1 MVRYILL
8 AAAGGL
14 ASAVFNFSLM
24 LGGVTAVVLT
34 NLNALPLFLVGLGL
48 GLPAVVAAAAVGA
61 IAAGFFGGWTAG
73 VTHAVASGLP
83 AIVLCQRALLQ
94 RPDGQGGTD
103 WYPLGRLCLWLIAL
117 GAGYFTFLLL
127 RFSPQLEGLSGFF
140 DELLSSAGQLDP
152 AQRELMVERLSTL
165 IPMLV
170 TAFWM
175 LSIVLDGALAQLI
188 LRRFKRNIRPS
199 ADLTSLHLPGM
210 AAVMLL
216 VALAMAFM
224 PGPFGVMGRAL
235 IGLML
240 IAYFLQGLAVI
251 HAVSRNWSLRSLFLV
266 GTYLIVILT
275 GWSMLVVALIG
286 LLEHV
291 YPFRKG
297 SSGSSGSS
305 GSPGAGPDQ
314 EEE

>member
-14 ASAVFNFSLM
+14 ASAVFNFSLL
-24 LGGVTAVVLT
+24 LGGVTAVVLA

-48 GLPAVVAAAAVGA
+48 GLPAVLLAAATGA
-61 IAAGFFGGWTAG
+61 IAAAYFGGWTAG
-73 VTHAVASGLP
+73 LTHAVASGLP

-94 RPDGQGGTD
+94 RPDGQGGSE

-117 GAGYFTFLLL
+117 GAGYFGFLLL
-127 RFSPQLEGLSGFF
+127 RFSPQLDGLTGFF
-140 DELLSSAGQLDP
+140 DELLSSAGELEP
-152 AQRELMVERLSTL
+152 AQRELMVERLSTM
-165 IPMLV
+165 IPVAL

-175 LSIVLDGALAQLI
+175 LSMVLDGALAQVI
-188 LRRFKRNIRPS
+188 LRQFNRHLRPS
-199 ADLTSLHLPGM
+199 ADLTSLHLPGA
-210 AAVMLL
+210 AAVVLL
-216 VALAMAFM
+216 AALAMAFM
-224 PGPFGVMGRAL
+224 PDPLGVMGRAL

-251 HAVSRNWSLRSLFLV
+251 HAVSRSWPMRSLFLV

-275 GWSMLVVALIG
+275 GWLMLVVALVG

-291 YPFRKG
+291 IPFRKRG
-297 SSGSSGSS
+297 SIG
-305 GSPGAGPDQ
+305 PGAGPDQ